1 MATYTEKQEYKVE
14 VIPPYK
20 IIQVRRSDITLKD
33 NVEVGRNYY
42 RYSLSPSDD
51 VSSEPADV
59 KTVADALWTTDV
71 INTYKTYVASLE
83 SG

>member
-33 NVEVGRNYY
+33 NVEVGRNYH

-59 KTVADALWTTDV
+59 KSVADVLWTTDV